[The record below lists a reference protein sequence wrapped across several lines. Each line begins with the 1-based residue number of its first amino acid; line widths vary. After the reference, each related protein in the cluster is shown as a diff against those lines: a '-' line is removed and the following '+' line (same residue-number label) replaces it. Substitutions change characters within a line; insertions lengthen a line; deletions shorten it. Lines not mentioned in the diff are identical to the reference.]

1 MELEGICDYRIH
13 SNNLAGKII
22 FCLFFF
28 FSSCEH
34 RMRVCVDLYNS
45 RLPDLK
51 KLLSLIL

>member
-22 FCLFFF
+22 FCLFF